1 MVATVVME
9 IISPIIESISFKNAK
24 GNRTI
29 LKKLPKIPNKNKPRD
44 APKIIKV
51 NPIDGINPRE
61 YFERKAWTFGVVTTA
76 KPPPTSNPIT
86 LMAVLKI
93 PLLKPIQPNTRKAA
107 AIKMSMKFI

>member
-9 IISPIIESISFKNAK
+9 MISPIIESIIFKKAK

-44 APKIIKV
+44 APIIINV

-61 YFERKAWTFGVVTTA
+61 YFESKV
-76 KPPPTSNPIT
+76 
-86 LMAVLKI
+86 
-93 PLLKPIQPNTRKAA
+93 
-107 AIKMSMKFI
+107 